1 MKTILIIE
9 DSPEIRENTA
19 ELLALNNY
27 AVVTAADGA
36 SGFALAR
43 RTAPDLVLCDMMMPE
58 TNGRFFLK
66 MVKADKDLRHVPV
79 IFFSAGTLSA
89 NDQYNLA
96 KAADGFLKK
105 PFMEKDLLQSIQD
118 VLNKKKNQPV

>member
-43 RTAPDLVLCDMMMPE
+43 RTIPDLVLCDMMMPE

-66 MVKADKDLRHVPV
+66 MAKADKDLRHVPV
-79 IFFSAGTLSA
+79 IFFSAGTLPA

-118 VLNKKKNQPV
+118 VLNKKTNQPL